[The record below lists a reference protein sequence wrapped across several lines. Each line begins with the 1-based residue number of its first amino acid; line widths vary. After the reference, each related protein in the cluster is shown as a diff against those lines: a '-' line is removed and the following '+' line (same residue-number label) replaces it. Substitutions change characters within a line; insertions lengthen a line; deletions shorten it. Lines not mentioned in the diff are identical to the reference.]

1 MKMKS
6 HLCCSVVSIF
16 TVLYCHRVLGLQCG
30 PQELLNGEGQC
41 VPCLQCPAG
50 EEPDQ
55 YCSSSND
62 QEAQCRACAV
72 GTFSDSLS
80 SWPCRAHSWC
90 ENLNRAQLSPG
101 TSTTDAV
108 CGDCLHGFF
117 DTEGMSI
124 LINECLPCAMAPVGT
139 AACEDVQ
146 DLVPKILHSTG
157 KNTPKLVVSVA
168 TNGTIAS
175 LPEEKNTEY
184 AVFALVPIFCIMGL
198 LGILICNVLKKKG
211 YHCMTEKEASDE
223 QSSMQEKD
231 GSGCPYII
239 DDGNED
245 TISVLVRLITEKK
258 ENAAALEELLK
269 EYESKQN
276 TVSKRSSIRFPPLPQ
291 LHQFKSLPHLCKH
304 QQHLHTVHGLVAPSG
319 PCCTRCTQKKWPE
332 ILVPTDTTK
341 SSKVGSKNTRP
352 GEITI
357 LSVGRFRVAHI
368 PELKSMPLEELS
380 PPESSDTD
388 SIDTSH
394 TEPAEEKSLLGGSSS
409 SRAKSKWLKPGD
421 SKLEDRKLIIKLGET
436 NLII

>member
-6 HLCCSVVSIF
+6 HLCCSVVSLF
-16 TVLYCHRVLGLQCG
+16 TVLYCHRVLSLQCG
-30 PQELLNGEGQC
+30 PQELLNSEGQC

-55 YCSSSND
+55 YCSSSNG

-108 CGDCLHGFF
+108 CGDCLAGFF

-168 TNGTIAS
+168 ANGTIAS

-211 YHCMTEKEASDE
+211 YHCMTEKEAGDE
-223 QSSMQEKD
+223 QSNMQEKD

-341 SSKVGSKNTRP
+341 SSKVGSKNIRP

-421 SKLEDRKLIIKLGET
+421 SKLEV
-436 NLII
+436 NN